1 VVNIG
6 WYFDVLVDAKNS
18 LLCLKNTFIYFKPA
32 KLFKKIAEC
41 AVYKQNTCLLIA
53 FIGCVVIFIVSL
65 MKEKDI
71 DVMDRLIKSPII
83 VRTLIYTAVILLM
96 LVSFGLSSAASGAFM
111 YANY

>member
-1 VVNIG
+1 
-6 WYFDVLVDAKNS
+6 
-18 LLCLKNTFIYFKPA
+18 
-32 KLFKKIAEC
+32 
-41 AVYKQNTCLLIA
+41 
-53 FIGCVVIFIVSL
+53 